1 MGKLQSIFY
10 FDTRENR
17 EFQETKS
24 NFLFQIKN
32 SLQKNTKYQLNYVGW
47 EIMNHE
53 YLTYYNYETWF

>member
-10 FDTRENR
+10 FETRENR

-24 NFLFQIKN
+24 NFLFEIKN

-53 YLTYYNYETWF
+53 YLTYYRYETWF